1 MKRYYFIIFTVVTSS
16 CSLDYSDANLVETLS
31 KEIPNT
37 IIYKYETVEVQSGSP
52 VLQIEADKAEFYN
65 GKEQTLL
72 TNVSFSNF
80 KDDEI
85 NNQGRS
91 DYAILDMKSG
101 DAEMTG
107 SIKIT
112 SQKDNSSL
120 SAESLSWIDDEKK
133 LSSKP
138 QETVIVID
146 KEGSYIQG
154 SGFSADINRKTILF
168 ENEIEGEFISDEEN

>member
-1 MKRYYFIIFTVVTSS
+1 MKRYFFIIFAVVISACT
-16 CSLDYSDANLVETLS
+16 LDYSDANLVDTLS
-31 KEIPNT
+31 EEIPNT
-37 IIYKYETVEVQSGSP
+37 IIYKYETVEVQNGSP
-52 VLQIEADKAEFYN
+52 ALQIEADKAEVYN
-65 GKEQTLL
+65 GKEQTHL
-72 TNVSFSNF
+72 TNVAFSNF
-80 KDDEI
+80 IDEEI

-91 DYAILDMKSG
+91 DFAILNMKSG

-107 SIKIT
+107 SIRIT
-112 SQKDNSSL
+112 SKTDNSSL

-146 KEGSYIQG
+146 KEGSQIHG
-154 SGFSADINRKTILF
+154 SGFSADIKRKTILF